1 MTNLFIPGSILQCI
15 DICSLVQVV
24 DDQRLIPFSHQ
35 PWVAYLD
42 PGETTL
48 LLDISQQEA
57 LMLIGNRIFSFD
69 CQNNELQKHFK
80 QVKINDEN
88 EEYVL

>member
-35 PWVAYLD
+35 P
-42 PGETTL
+42 
-48 LLDISQQEA
+48 
-57 LMLIGNRIFSFD
+57 FD